1 MPNNRIL
8 FVSQVIT
15 PYLSTGAIADFGKEL
30 PQSLQEHGSEVRI
43 FMPKF
48 GAVNERRNQLHEV
61 IRLSGMNIT
70 IDDNDRPLI
79 VKVASLQPSRIQVY
93 FIDSDDFFI
102 KSADDIDPV
111 GSNRDDNDERAIFFA
126 RGTMETVKK
135 LRWEPGIVQCAGWIS
150 AFAPAYLRRMLND
163 CMSADIKIIYEV
175 QPGKI
180 SGKIDRRLVEK
191 LADDGIKVD
200 LAAMGYADKE
210 PDTDLLHRIAI
221 SNSNAVIIADPDASP
236 ELLAFIE
243 ESKLPALPYA
253 ESSKGTESYREFY
266 ASLTN
271 ASQN

>member
-8 FVSQVIT
+8 YVAQEIS
-15 PYLSTGAIADFGKEL
+15 PYLSTGALSDFGKEL
-30 PQSLQEHGSEVRI
+30 PQSMQEHGSEVRI

-93 FIDSDDFFI
+93 FIDSDDFFL
-102 KSADDIDPV
+102 KSADDVDPM
-111 GSNRDDNDERAIFFA
+111 GSNRNDNDERGIFFA

-150 AFAPAYLRRMLND
+150 AFAPAYMRRMLHD
-163 CMSADIKIIYEV
+163 CMSEDIKIVYEV

-180 SGKIDRRLVEK
+180 TGCVDKRLVEK
-191 LADDGIKVD
+191 LADDGINVD
-200 LAAMGYADKE
+200 LAALGYADKE

-221 SNSNAVIIADPDASP
+221 SHSDAVIVSDPDASA

-243 ESKLPALPYA
+243 QSKLPVLPSCEA
-253 ESSKGTESYREFY
+253 AKGADAYREFY
-266 ASLTN
+266 ATFVP
-271 ASQN
+271 ASKN